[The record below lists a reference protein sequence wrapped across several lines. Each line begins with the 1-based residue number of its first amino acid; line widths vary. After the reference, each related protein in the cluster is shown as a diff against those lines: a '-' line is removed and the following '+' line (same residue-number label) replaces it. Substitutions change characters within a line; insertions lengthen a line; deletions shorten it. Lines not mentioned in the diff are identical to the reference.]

1 MGSTALEKRKSTAA
15 SGHTVSPAD
24 EPSAEW
30 GWHGEFRVGTPVA
43 GIFVGLAMFAMLI
56 GNHSGW
62 TENLWLIGVGLT
74 LLGGVAWLIHK
85 RRTSWRR

>member
-1 MGSTALEKRKSTAA
+1 M
-15 SGHTVSPAD
+15 SPAD

-30 GWHGEFRVGTPVA
+30 GWHGEFRRGTPAA
-43 GIFVGLAMFAMLI
+43 GIIVGLGMFAMLI

-62 TENLWLIGVGLT
+62 TENLWLIATGLL
-74 LLGGVAWLIHK
+74 LLGGVAWMIHK

>member
-1 MGSTALEKRKSTAA
+1 VAGSALEKRKSTAP

-30 GWHGEFRVGTPVA
+30 GWHGEFRFGTPAA
-43 GIFVGLAMFAMLI
+43 GVVVGLGTLAMLI

-62 TENLWLIGVGLT
+62 TENLWLIFTGLAI
-74 LLGGVAWLIHK
+74 LGGVAWMIHK